1 MNSTIN
7 QLYIIDNH
15 GLLHPTIAKYTLF
28 LTLHGMF
35 TKKDHILGH
44 KTHPNKFK
52 RIEIIQ
58 CLLSDHNI
66 IKLEKTNRN
75 ITGKSQN
82 ICGS

>member
-7 QLYIIDNH
+7 QLYIIDSH
-15 GLLHPTIAKYTLF
+15 GLLHPTIAEYTLF
-28 LTLHGMF
+28 LISHGMF
-35 TKKDHILGH
+35 TKRDHILGH

-52 RIEIIQ
+52 RIESIQ

-66 IKLEKTNRN
+66 IKLEMTSRN

-82 ICGS
+82 ICGI